1 MKKCPA
7 SVKQHFPIL
16 RARGFKTVGDIANAS
31 QDYLATLLGKYGIAL
46 WEKANGE
53 GSTHFSTEH
62 ERKSISKER
71 TFGEDIVN
79 KEKIESILFGL
90 VEEACQ
96 LLRNENWQTSTVSIK
111 LRYSDFVTWTRSKT
125 IKATDDDKTV
135 FDVAIDLFRKAYT
148 RRVGVRL
155 IGIHLGKLEHFTE
168 QGLLF
173 EDEET
178 IRKRMVRAVMKIR
191 DKFGFDVIHMGKNV

>member
-1 MKKCPA
+1 I
-7 SVKQHFPIL
+7 H
-16 RARGFKTVGDIANAS
+16 
-31 QDYLATLLGKYGIAL
+31 L

-111 LRYSDFVTWTRSKT
+111 LRYSDFVTWTRSKSLQG
-125 IKATDDDKTV
+125 TDDDKTIYN
-135 FDVAIDLFRKAYT
+135 VAVDLFRKAYT

-191 DKFGFDVIHMGKNV
+191 DKFGFDVIHMGRNV

>member
-1 MKKCPA
+1 M
-7 SVKQHFPIL
+7 
-16 RARGFKTVGDIANAS
+16 
-31 QDYLATLLGKYGIAL
+31 
-46 WEKANGE
+46 
-53 GSTHFSTEH
+53 
-62 ERKSISKER
+62 
-71 TFGEDIVN
+71 
-79 KEKIESILFGL
+79 

-111 LRYSDFVTWTRSKT
+111 LRYSDFVTWTRSKSLPG
-125 IKATDDDKTV
+125 TDDDKTI
-135 FDVAIDLFRKAYT
+135 FDVAVNLFRKAYT

-155 IGIHLGKLEHFTE
+155 IGIHLSKLEHFTE

-191 DKFGFDVIHMGKNV
+191 DKFGFDIIHMGKNV